1 VIVIVVIVVAHHR
14 KIIVEDHVPAI
25 IIVDLHHKIITKVD
39 LVHVTIAVHQLIT
52 IVEEEEEEDAVIT
65 IMVIVMDVDHG
76 KEITIQMIEEV
87 LPEIIIVIT
96 DLHQE
101 EDTMIMMDI
110 TAVKPLL
117 HVVTLLDA
125 ILMHVL
131 LVSCLLFGY

>member
-1 VIVIVVIVVAHHR
+1 VIVVAHHR

-25 IIVDLHHKIITKVD
+25 IIVDLHHKTIIKVD
-39 LVHVTIAVHQLIT
+39 LVHVIIAVHQLIT
-52 IVEEEEEEDAVIT
+52 IVEEEEDAVIT

-76 KEITIQMIEEV
+76 KEITMQMIEEV

-101 EDTMIMMDI
+101 EDTMIMMGI
-110 TAVKPLL
+110 IAVKPLL
-117 HVVTLLDA
+117 RVVTLLDA
-125 ILMHVL
+125 ILMHAL